1 MSVVNKMGNKT
12 KSLFGSRFKLIYAVV
27 QMVLFYISIGLFP
40 NFDLL
45 IIFAVVLSYLVP
57 LYINSYMIKFKDSKK
72 KLSSYIFE
80 DFIYYYLPSVA
91 LSLIIEMLM
100 YFMGIIG
107 DMVGFFTVVLF
118 IVFTLLTV
126 FQWLRYSVQIKM
138 TRKNNVEDL
147 NQ

>member
-1 MSVVNKMGNKT
+1 MEYKT
-12 KSLFGSRFKLIYAVV
+12 KSYFGSRFKLIYAVV

-45 IIFAVVLSYLVP
+45 IILAVVLSYLIP

-118 IVFTLLTV
+118 IIFTLLTS
-126 FQWLRYSVQIKM
+126 FQWFRYFVQIKM